1 MSDLDNEF
9 VLSEVLP
16 EWNLVVEV
24 VSREEPLVADFWEC
38 VDSVSALNTRRE
50 ETRQQDEGKQS
61 MRESLH
67 NASVSIVISH
77 VPQSDHRFLRPPQQV
92 QALP

>member
-1 MSDLDNEF
+1 MSDLDDEF

-24 VSREEPLVADFWEC
+24 VSREEPLVADFGEC
-38 VDSVSALNTRRE
+38 VDSVSSLNTRRE

-61 MRESLH
+61 MRESFY
-67 NASVSIVISH
+67 NTSVSVVISH
-77 VPQSDHRFLRPPQQV
+77 VSQSDNCFLRSPQQV